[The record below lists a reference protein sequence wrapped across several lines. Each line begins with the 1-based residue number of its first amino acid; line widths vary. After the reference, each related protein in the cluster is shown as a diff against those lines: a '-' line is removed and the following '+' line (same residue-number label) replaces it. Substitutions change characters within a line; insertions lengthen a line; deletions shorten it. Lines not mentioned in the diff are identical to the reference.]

1 MANGKLFLSGLIL
14 LAATG
19 VFSQDAVPQIAAVKN
34 SSEYTRTQTDAAK
47 PLTLAEAI
55 DLALNQASAFKSAQ
69 INEQIAA
76 EDIRQAKAGFYPKVS
91 VQPNFIYTSPSFGK
105 TQTVE
110 VTNGN
115 IAAVAS
121 RPPSF
126 LGANAIT
133 EFQGLINAAG
143 EIDLSGRLKATL
155 QRSKF
160 LLESAR
166 AGSEIARRELIQTVG
181 DAYFNLALATTKRRG
196 AAENLQSAEGFEAN
210 TKLQLDAGEVAPVD
224 LVRARLQT
232 AQRRDEL
239 AVSQA
244 DETVAADALK
254 FLVGYDFNAPVAV
267 EELLIQLPQDD
278 EINRYTETAIASRP
292 EFAQFEADR
301 KTAEQDVKIAQSER
315 KPQLTYSVSG
325 GFISDS
331 LRPNRIG
338 NSTGVQANV
347 GVTLPLFDRGASKS
361 RETQARLKIQQT
373 ENNRILAER
382 QFVQQFY
389 TARTQA
395 ISAAARIKQLGDTIK
410 DAEAN
415 LSASLARYRA
425 GEAQINE
432 VTDAQNLLVT
442 QRQTLYQAIFDYQ
455 TARARLLRAIGQ

>member
-1 MANGKLFLSGLIL
+1 LAGRKIYFISLIL
-14 LAATG
+14 LLAIR
-19 VFSQDAVPQIAAVKN
+19 VFP
-34 SSEYTRTQTDAAK
+34 QTDSPKIVSVSKISDESRTNVDGAQ

-55 DLALNQASAFKSAQ
+55 DLALKQASAFKSAQ

-76 EDIRQAKAGFYPKVS
+76 EDIKQAKAGFYPKVS
-91 VQPNFIYTSPSFGK
+91 VQPNLIYTSPSFSKPVDG
-105 TQTVE
+105 
-110 VTNGN
+110 
-115 IAAVAS
+115 S
-121 RPPSF
+121 PRPPSF

-143 EIDLSGRLKATL
+143 EIDLSGKLKATL
-155 QRSKF
+155 ERSKT

-166 AGSEIARRELIQTVG
+166 AGSEIARRELIQSVG

-224 LVRARLQT
+224 LVRARLQS

-239 AVSQA
+239 ALAQTE
-244 DETVAADALK
+244 ETVAADALK
-254 FLVGYDFNAPVAV
+254 FLVGYDFNTPIAV

-292 EFAQFEADR
+292 EFAQLEAD
-301 KTAEQDVKIAQSER
+301 KKAAEQDVKIAQSER

-347 GVTLPLFDRGASKS
+347 GVTIPLFDRGASKS
-361 RETQARLKIQQT
+361 RETQAKLRIQQT
-373 ENNRILAER
+373 ENNKILAER

-395 ISAAARIKQLGDTIK
+395 ISAASRIKQLGDTIK
-410 DAEAN
+410 DAETN

-425 GEAQINE
+425 GEATIVE
-432 VTDAQNLLVT
+432 VTDAQNLLIT
-442 QRQTLYQAIFDYQ
+442 QRQSLYQAIFDYQ